1 MICTIRIKGQI
12 NIDQEI
18 SETLERLKLKRKYAC
33 VLLPEN
39 KEIAGM
45 LKKVGDCVAYGKIS
59 DEMRKKLEETR
70 GEKGK
75 EFFRLNP
82 PKGGLN
88 TKKHFPKGALGDN
101 GEKIN
106 ELLGRMI

>member
-12 NIDQEI
+12 NIDRDI
-18 SETLERLKLKRKYAC
+18 RDTLERLKLRRKYAC

-39 KEIAGM
+39 KEIEGM
-45 LKKVGDCVAYGKIS
+45 LKKVRDCVAYGKIS
-59 DEMRKKLEETR
+59 DEMRKKLEEKR

-75 EFFRLNP
+75 GFFRLKP
-82 PKGGLN
+82 PLGGLK
-88 TKKHFPKGALGDN
+88 TKKHFPEGALGDN

-106 ELLGRMI
+106 ELLARMI